1 MKLLQNV
8 NCEVQAPSG
17 TPSLKDEKAP
27 KRVLGFIYHMGIHSI
42 RV

>member
-17 TPSLKDEKAP
+17 TPSLQDEKAP
-27 KRVLGFIYHMGIHSI
+27 KRVKGSYTIWGFI
-42 RV
+42 V